1 MRRFLKFLQYKVF
14 SNNFHNKKKKDTK
27 GAWLVLKINF
37 YLARYIEDQ
46 PILFG
51 NERWSYGAGF

>member
-1 MRRFLKFLQYKVF
+1 MRRFKSFYSIKYFLRIFTIKRQ
-14 SNNFHNKKKKDTK
+14 KDTR